1 MTETVKVSSTQCP
14 DFVEGGIAY
23 WERGEDPFHI
33 KAYPKIIK
41 HLAPRQTGKRKGGWM
56 AIDGHENPIGFV
68 TDGEVVKS
76 EGIQWMTYQGPF
88 DCPVCVPL
96 AEYSIKIIEQHC
108 KMAKER
114 KRKNLAVV
122 ERQTG
127 IVEQAIAIARRIIC
141 K

>member
-1 MTETVKVSSTQCP
+1 MEKVKVSSTQCP

-23 WERGEDPFHI
+23 WERSEDPFHV
-33 KAYPKIIK
+33 KAYPKTIK
-41 HLAPRQTGKRKGGWM
+41 HLAPRQIGKRKAGWM
-56 AIDGHENPIGFV
+56 AIDGSENAIGFV
-68 TDGEVVKS
+68 ADGEVVKS

-88 DCPVCVPL
+88 DRPVCIPL
-96 AEYSIKIIEQHC
+96 AETSIRTIEFHC

-127 IVEQAIAIARRIIC
+127 LVDQAVAIVKRIIC